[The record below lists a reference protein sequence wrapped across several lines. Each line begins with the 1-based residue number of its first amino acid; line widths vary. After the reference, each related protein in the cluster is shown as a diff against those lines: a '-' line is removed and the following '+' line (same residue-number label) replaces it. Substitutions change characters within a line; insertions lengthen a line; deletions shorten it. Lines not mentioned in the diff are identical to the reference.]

1 MAYHPSKIDYSNRTV
16 DLLLLQVVSEP
27 VADAAVNVDIS
38 AVPRMV
44 TGIEKLVQRYA
55 QIFLTQIGTVKHRNS
70 EGTEFMTLLGGG
82 RVYDENTL
90 LSAAS
95 LANKSTFRQIVA
107 EDSSNDTPDDERLSA
122 SEIKEVS
129 ISRATAMVSVTVQIT
144 SAAGDTYTYIT
155 PIATG
160 F

>member
-1 MAYHPSKIDYSNRTV
+1 
-16 DLLLLQVVSEP
+16 
-27 VADAAVNVDIS
+27 
-38 AVPRMV
+38 
-44 TGIEKLVQRYA
+44 
-55 QIFLTQIGTVKHRNS
+55 
-70 EGTEFMTLLGGG
+70 MTLLGGG

-129 ISRATAMVSVTVQIT
+129 ISRATATVSVTVQIT